1 MTWTHH
7 DCTAGLLREP
17 GLHMRHAS
25 SGRGSRVASR
35 VSARWPA
42 AAAGGVRL
50 GREESGHGVERKESN
65 SPLDLH
71 IQNIDHNNYY

>member
-1 MTWTHH
+1 
-7 DCTAGLLREP
+7 
-17 GLHMRHAS
+17 MRHAS

-71 IQNIDHNNYY
+71 I